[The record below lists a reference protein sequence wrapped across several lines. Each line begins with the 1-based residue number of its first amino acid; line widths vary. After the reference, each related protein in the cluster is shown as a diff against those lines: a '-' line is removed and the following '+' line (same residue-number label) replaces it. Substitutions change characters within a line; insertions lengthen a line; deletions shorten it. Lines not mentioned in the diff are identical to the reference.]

1 MYTHKFGGKR
11 LYMRVIFL
19 LLSYFSTIYVSAQ
32 SSYTLQQCID
42 YALANSIE
50 LRDYDVQ
57 LREAEADVKLERNK
71 FLPTVGA
78 QITNGLSTGF
88 QQVLTKEMA
97 GKYER
102 VNSYSNTVALS
113 LSVPIW
119 SADAQRVSVQ
129 LMRQNKQIVS
139 AQKTEKV
146 LEIKTNVVQCFYN
159 AVLAKNRVRVAEQQL
174 MQQDSVLNVSKRMHA
189 LGLRAKKDVLDAE
202 MNYEQDQY
210 SLLQEQNAYEMAL
223 LELQNVMMFDEN
235 LQISEEA
242 DSMTN
247 FVIPLLSDACEVLY
261 QSHPNMQEFN
271 MQIEVAQI
279 QQKIIRRQYYPS
291 LSFGYESGTSG
302 MQFLSQENTFLISQ
316 WKNNSYHGA
325 LLTLKVPIYTRGDV
339 RAQLNKAKISEERA
353 TLLLQQARRAIYDDL
368 SVMLTDI
375 KQSENLRRQALK
387 TENVANR
394 QYAKALSDYKLGN
407 IPSYE
412 LNVYKTKYNT
422 ARLQSVQS
430 EITLKYKMD
439 LLKVIFE

>member
-1 MYTHKFGGKR
+1 MKLFFIITFSFVVIYT
-11 LYMRVIFL
+11 Y
-19 LLSYFSTIYVSAQ
+19 SQSTFFTI
-32 SSYTLQQCID
+32 QQCID
-42 YALANSIE
+42 YALMHSTD
-50 LRDYDVQ
+50 LRDYDMQ
-57 LREAEADVKLERNK
+57 LHEAEIDMQTERNK
-71 FLPTVGA
+71 FLPTISA
-78 QITNGLSTGF
+78 QVTNGLSTGF

-102 VNSYSNTVALS
+102 VNSYSNSMAIS
-113 LSVPIW
+113 LSVPVW
-119 SADAQRVSVQ
+119 SAEAQRTSVQ
-129 LMRQNKQIVS
+129 LMRKNEQIVN
-139 AQKTEKV
+139 AQKAEKV
-146 LEIKTNVVQCFYN
+146 LEIKTKVVQCFYN

-174 MQQDSVLNVSKRMHA
+174 LQQDTVLNTTKRMHS
-189 LGLRAKKDVLDAE
+189 LGLRAQKDVLDAE

>member
-1 MYTHKFGGKR
+1 MH
-11 LYMRVIFL
+11 
-19 LLSYFSTIYVSAQ
+19 ST
-32 SSYTLQQCID
+32 D
-42 YALANSIE
+42 
-50 LRDYDVQ
+50 LRDYDMQ
-57 LREAEADVKLERNK
+57 LHEAEIDVQTERNK
-71 FLPTVGA
+71 FLPTISA
-78 QITNGLSTGF
+78 QVTNGLSIGF

-102 VNSYSNTVALS
+102 VNSYSNSMALS

-129 LMRQNKQIVS
+129 LMRQNEQIVN
-139 AQKTEKV
+139 AQKAEKV
-146 LEIKTNVVQCFYN
+146 LEIKTKVVQCFYN
-159 AVLAKNRVRVAEQQL
+159 AVLAKSRVRVAEQQL
-174 MQQDSVLNVSKRMHA
+174 MQQDSVLNVSKRMHS
-189 LGLRAKKDVLDAE
+189 LGLRAQKDVLDAE

-223 LELQNVMMFDEN
+223 LELRRVMMFDEE
-235 LQISEEA
+235 LQISEEG
-242 DSMTN
+242 DSTTN
-247 FVIPLLSDACEVLY
+247 FVVPFLSDACEALY
-261 QSHPNMQEFN
+261 QSHPNVQRVG
-271 MQIEVAQI
+271 MQIEATQM
-279 QQKIIRRQYYPS
+279 QQKIIRRQNYPS

-302 MQFLSQENTFLISQ
+302 MQFFSQANTSLREQ

-325 LLTLKVPIYTRGDV
+325 LLTLKIPIYTRGDV
-339 RAQLNKAKISEERA
+339 KTQLNKAKLSEERA
-353 TLLLQQARRAIYDDL
+353 VLLLQQAKRAIYDDL
-368 SVMLTDI
+368 LVMLTDI
-375 KQSENLRRQALK
+375 KHSENLRRQALK

-412 LNVYKTKYNT
+412 LNVYKTKCNT